1 MAKKSKYDRILSI
14 YTELNSGNILNKA
27 HAAESFGV
35 NERTIQRD
43 IDDIR
48 AFFEENT
55 LGYGYGKSV
64 VYDRAAGGYRIMDEA
79 NDLFTKSEILAV
91 CKILLD
97 SRSLTKEEMLPIIN
111 KLLQHC
117 LLDDNRKKVRELINN
132 ELYHY
137 IEPLHGVNFVEKLWD
152 IGMAVRE
159 KRIIEVEYTR
169 LKDKALVHRR
179 LKPAGIMVSD
189 FYFYL
194 TAFIDDID
202 KGEHFENPDD
212 LFPTIYRIDR
222 FVTMKITDEHFRVPY
237 AEKFEEGEFRKRVQ
251 FMYGGKLQT
260 IRFRFSGLSIEAV
273 LDRLPTAKILEEGE
287 GWYIVEAEVFGKGI
301 DMWLR
306 SQGDF
311 VEVLEEGEHHGYCNQ
326 KISAITK

>member
-1 MAKKSKYDRILSI
+1 MAKKSKYDRILSL
-14 YTELNSGNILNKA
+14 YTELNSGNTVNKA
-27 HAAESFGV
+27 QAAEAFGV

-64 VYDRAAGGYRIMDEA
+64 VYDRTLGGYRIVDNA

-97 SRSLTKEEMLPIIN
+97 SRSFTKEEMLPIIN

-169 LKDKALVHRR
+169 LKDKAVVRRR
-179 LKPAGIMVSD
+179 LKPAAIMVSD

-222 FVTMKITDEHFRVPY
+222 FISMKITDEHFRVPY

-306 SQGDF
+306 SQGEY
-311 VEVLEEGEHHGYCNQ
+311 VEIMDKE
-326 KISAITK
+326 S

>member
-43 IDDIR
+43 INDIR

-64 VYDRAAGGYRIMDEA
+64 VYDRTLGGYRIVDDS

-97 SRSLTKEEMLPIIN
+97 SRSLTKEEMLPIII
-111 KLLQHC
+111 KLLHYC

-132 ELYHY
+132 EIYHY

-169 LKDKALVHRR
+169 LKDKAVVRRR
-179 LKPAGIMVSD
+179 LKPAAIMVSD
-189 FYFYL
+189 L
-194 TAFIDDID
+194 ASVPMQDMS
-202 KGEHFENPDD
+202 
-212 LFPTIYRIDR
+212 FPLIAGIAPILAL
-222 FVTMKITDEHFRVPY
+222 M
-237 AEKFEEGEFRKRVQ
+237 
-251 FMYGGKLQT
+251 
-260 IRFRFSGLSIEAV
+260 SIE
-273 LDRLPTAKILEEGE
+273 ILIAFLT
-287 GWYIVEAEVFGKGI
+287 IVNA
-301 DMWLR
+301 
-306 SQGDF
+306 S
-311 VEVLEEGEHHGYCNQ
+311 
-326 KISAITK
+326 